1 MLPKRPC
8 VKSIRRLV
16 SLRNNKKSEEF
27 EKYQDMDADDR
38 RWEAQRKVKRMVLMR
53 CAMAALLVWVIIR
66 FEMPVAMIALLIG
79 VILVILG
86 TMIPAIQVLKTD
98 LKDPEE

>member
-8 VKSIRRLV
+8 VRSIRRLV